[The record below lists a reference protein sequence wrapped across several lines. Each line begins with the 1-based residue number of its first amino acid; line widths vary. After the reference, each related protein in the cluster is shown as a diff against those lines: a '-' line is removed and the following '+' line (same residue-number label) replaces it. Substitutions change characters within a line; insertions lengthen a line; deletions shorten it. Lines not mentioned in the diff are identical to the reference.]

1 MGFSDDNAPIYDS
14 YAKPPKGAYAKHP
27 LATPKYA
34 LQKGPRGNDFTDTQA
49 RIYLSSPLKDTS
61 KLGNLEPLA
70 NAVSDKTNGYVDFIL
85 QGVEQGLRE
94 KVDVIETLNDHY
106 VAYFFGAAAEQ
117 WTFRG
122 TFLNTKEDNQFLAF
136 HEMYEK
142 WLRGTKLAD
151 YRRIVALQYNGIT
164 VRGALTS
171 LATSLNSEMETA
183 MSFSFTLLV
192 KDVHIANGH
201 DEEFAVINGGTA
213 APPTDTRKAPVPDVR
228 HKPVP
233 PSQEELAGFNYENQ
247 QAQLAFA
254 AATLNREQHE
264 EELERLEE
272 GLRAAGLKTEA
283 GQPVQTG
290 ASAKKERE
298 AAIEERDALAAS
310 ITSSQGL
317 GDADRAFLEAE
328 VKKLDERVA
337 VLSPAAEAYTNYV
350 EASTQ
355 EKSAALRAA
364 SAKDKL
370 NAASEIANRE
380 ATSAVGNFTPQPVN
394 VG

>member
-1 MGFSDDNAPIYDS
+1 MGFSDDNSPIYDR
-14 YAKPPKGAYAKHP
+14 YKKPPKGAYAKNP

-49 RIYLSSPLKDTS
+49 RIYLSSPLNNTS

-70 NAVSDKTNGYVDFIL
+70 HAVSDKNNGYVDFIL

-122 TFLNTKEDNQFLAF
+122 TFLNTKEDNQFIAF

-192 KDVHIANGH
+192 KDVHIADEHG
-201 DEEFAVINGGTA
+201 EEFAVINGGTA
-213 APPTDTRKAPVPDVR
+213 APGVTGTAVGVVAADIRAPNTPVPAVDTTKISTALNAARDRLAAASKKASAAVDALDAALARAVAAGLEGYSPERLTRDLEKIDSEDSEIRELLATANNLPEDDVER
-228 HKPVP
+228 LNQRLQQISDQRGAIRPVV
-233 PSQEELAGFNYENQ
+233 E
-247 QAQLAFA
+247 AFA
-254 AATLNREQHE
+254 AMN
-264 EELERLEE
+264 
-272 GLRAAGLKTEA
+272 
-283 GQPVQTG
+283 
-290 ASAKKERE
+290 ASADE
-298 AAIEERDALAAS
+298 AADEKKTVD
-310 ITSSQGL
+310 
-317 GDADRAFLEAE
+317 FL
-328 VKKLDERVA
+328 K
-337 VLSPAAEAYTNYV
+337 
-350 EASTQ
+350 STL
-355 EKSAALRAA
+355 SAATAEQSSPSFSQA
-364 SAKDKL
+364 GD
-370 NAASEIANRE
+370 
-380 ATSAVGNFTPQPVN
+380 FTPQPVN